1 MNSNNINYT
10 INPADSS
17 TLLKAKI
24 SDNNVSYKRN
34 STIHENYWFQ
44 DINNT
49 ILNYDLLLKI
59 FPDTSMTYPEKINA
73 TVRLMWL
80 IGIILGIFYA
90 NYLFLYIPII
100 TMILTYILYIFRLD
114 QLENTRAQQGPNST
128 LNDIT
133 KEQINNL
140 KKKDIST
147 LYSSGNINTM
157 EEEDF
162 KNILNI
168 KTCSSPSINNPF
180 MNPLIF
186 DSRTRNSACDSVKP
200 ETQLQIENEYNKYCI
215 KDISDI
221 YNHNS
226 GRRQFY
232 TVASTTYPN
241 NQGAFANWLY
251 KTPPSCKEGNGAQC
265 VANYYTPLNSSLLV
279 PGYGSKS

>member
-10 INPADSS
+10 INPADNS
-17 TLLKAKI
+17 TLLKARI

-73 TVRLMWL
+73 IVRLMWMT
-80 IGIILGIFYA
+80 GIILGLFYA

-140 KKKDIST
+140 KKKI
-147 LYSSGNINTM
+147 
-157 EEEDF
+157 
-162 KNILNI
+162 
-168 KTCSSPSINNPF
+168 
-180 MNPLIF
+180 
-186 DSRTRNSACDSVKP
+186 
-200 ETQLQIENEYNKYCI
+200 
-215 KDISDI
+215 
-221 YNHNS
+221 
-226 GRRQFY
+226 
-232 TVASTTYPN
+232 
-241 NQGAFANWLY
+241 
-251 KTPPSCKEGNGAQC
+251 
-265 VANYYTPLNSSLLV
+265 
-279 PGYGSKS
+279 